1 RKDSKL
7 EDKSCTHPRIT
18 KSLKM
23 LQRVA
28 SRDSQNL
35 EWLLCRSRSLG
46 KTNQSIGRQYWRMVQ
61 VPLKSFSS
69 PNNFASQVE
78 ELRKVF
84 LMRPGCPQ
92 FSTRATSMSH
102 MGKSFDLP
110 KGEVCQAWWH
120 TPSIPSTCLS
130 TFASSTEQPLSFSK
144 SSCELSYLRKE
155 SRSLTPSPSSSSL
168 VMVQSYRRSK
178 IPWYISVIHEKDHS
192 LLMLGEELQRL
203 SELETQVQKKD
214 QEIWALQKEREG
226 LKRQLKILL
235 RSKGQETP
243 AHNTLGRDDEDLQS
257 WMQMQE
263 EYGMVEQS
271 RDLRDIQEE
280 KVLAEEPKEIEISRT
295 GSSWKPQAVQ
305 EDGAEEEQEEENE
318 EEAGEE
324 QAGEEQ
330 AREEPWELPEEEEL
344 PRRTYSLTES
354 FEEELMAQL
363 EEYERILMDFQ
374 SELELTKSRY
384 LLATGA
390 ITSLQRQVGFQESQ
404 LRKVNTENETLRK
417 ELRERKC
424 QLQAMTEK
432 FSNLREDKK
441 HQEMMGLIEKD
452 NFVLRQQVSDLKS
465 ELAKQELTNTELSA
479 KVSKLQE
486 EADLAE
492 NHLQRWKQL
501 QEDLQSR
508 NEMIQQA
515 EQQARVALESSQSRL
530 ERLRNKIIQAAFSVT
545 GNKNLTTEITDNLI
559 LETLQRIVTERSD
572 FYHQLKQ
579 KGVKVPPLQQSDIS
593 LPSKFKKGLTK

>member
-1 RKDSKL
+1 
-7 EDKSCTHPRIT
+7 
-18 KSLKM
+18 M

-61 VPLKSFSS
+61 SPLKSFSS

-102 MGKSFDLP
+102 MGSATMVNLTENVFLDKQSL
-110 KGEVCQAWWH
+110 GTGV
-120 TPSIPSTCLS
+120 
-130 TFASSTEQPLSFSK
+130 TEQPLSFSK

-243 AHNTLGRDDEDLQS
+243 VATSATKIERPFEMKLGTMSSHKALGRDDEDLQS

-305 EDGAEEEQEEENE
+305 EDGAEEEQEEAAGAEEENE